1 MGWLRTAS
9 SFEGTVNARPASEMI
24 GDLSYTGSGLAVDA
38 AIGGSLMRGLAFGY
52 GFAWQLADDPTLHV
66 ENTAAADG
74 DTERHQP
81 LGASI
86 HGLMVDVFPDPSGNL
101 ELGGLVG
108 LGTVGTGGGD
118 NGSTGFAAQIW
129 GGYGLWA
136 AKELSLIALLRLSFA
151 RTTDEQ
157 IGPTSFVN
165 GTPTQTTTAIDRTDT
180 TFTVGVVTGL
190 LVH

>member
-9 SFEGTVNARPASEMI
+9 SFEGTVNGRPAAETI

-38 AIGGSLMRGLAFGY
+38 AIGGTLIPGLAFGY

-74 DTERHQP
+74 DTERRQP
-81 LGASI
+81 LGATI
-86 HGLMVDVFPDPSGNL
+86 HGLMVDVFPDPGGNL

-108 LGTVGTGGGD
+108 LGTVGTGGEGD
-118 NGSTGFAAQIW
+118 ASTGFAAQIW

-151 RTTDEQ
+151 RTTDESV
-157 IGPTSFVN
+157 GPTSFVN
-165 GTPTQTTTAIDRTDT
+165 GATTQATAIDRTDS